1 MQCAAARS
9 GRMLARFVRDEQG
22 AELVEWVLLTLVVGL
37 AGYAALAGARTQA
50 SRLFDKAMEGLMDY
64 LSN

>member
-1 MQCAAARS
+1 
-9 GRMLARFVRDEQG
+9 MLARFVRDEQG